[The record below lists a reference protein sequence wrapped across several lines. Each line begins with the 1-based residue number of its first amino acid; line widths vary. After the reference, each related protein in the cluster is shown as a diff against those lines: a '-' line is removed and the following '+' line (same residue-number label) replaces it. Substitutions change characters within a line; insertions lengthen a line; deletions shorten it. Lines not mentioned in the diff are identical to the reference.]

1 MKSNTETSETRFL
14 GSLSASSIRKFLP
27 RSISNTSKSTSLTS
41 KSRSGSENAPPAD
54 PNIQANAPQLSSAN
68 PNPSKSPSKSVTFQK
83 EIPKSETRSES
94 RISPDP
100 AVKVVVRIRPEKD
113 GDRTVKKVSPDS
125 LLVGDRRFSFDSV
138 LDSNSNQEEIF
149 QQVGVPLV
157 KNALCGYNTS
167 VFSYGQTGSGKT
179 YTMWGPPSAMLE
191 GQYPNSEL
199 GIGPRIFQMLF
210 SEIQKEKEN
219 CDGKQINY
227 QCRCSFLEVYNDQI
241 GDLLDPSQRNLE
253 IKDDPKSGFYV
264 ENLTEEYVNSY
275 DDVTQI
281 LIKGL
286 SSRKVGATSI
296 NSKSSRSHIVFTCI
310 IESWCKDAS
319 SKSKYFSSSKSSR
332 ISLIDLAGMD
342 RNKIDDSSKQYVR
355 EDRNVRKSLAQL
367 GCLVNIL
374 AEDSQSGKHND
385 VPYGRSVL
393 TRLMRETLGGNAK
406 LTVICAVSSDSRNA
420 AETLSTLRF
429 GQRAK
434 SIHNEPVINEISED
448 DVNDLNDQIRQ
459 LKEELIKARSSVYDS
474 VGSKNGSFQRQNAR
488 ETLNQLRKSLN
499 RSLILPQIENNSEE
513 EIHADEEDIKELH
526 LHLKQL
532 QNSCEEGSKDHSDNR
547 DSASCLSMEE
557 CDETDLA
564 SEHDI
569 SCLPETDDDE
579 EEFSSVKSLEEELPG
594 TLSASGLAIRSSL
607 SITSCRQSTVLQ
619 EPTLSESP
627 KIANCQRKSV
637 AFSSGFLE
645 NQKPESLEHKSNV
658 LQQSHRCGDSI
669 RSSLQSSQISP
680 RPTDSLAASL
690 HRGLQIIDHH
700 QKNTSSRSSIAFS
713 FEHLTLMPCQ
723 AADKANSSAQTP
735 PEEEK
740 SSPVRMNAPFI
751 CASCRQKA
759 HDGSDE
765 IDDSLKTWILAVN
778 ETGNSDISTDKVPK
792 EALLEATGRKKELE
806 QVCKEQAA
814 KIEQLNHLVEEYKHQ
829 REMTEKHDQDIK
841 SLCLE
846 ALKDEV
852 ALEDTRNDECHSLNS
867 ESKLTSHE
875 NRKEVIEES
884 CDIKEMQEGLD
895 NGYREKC
902 LDENEKA
909 MLLKE
914 IQSLRSQLQSKGD
927 VCLSRSVEKLRS
939 SSTLSRSLQLRK
951 SGLNSQVTGQEE
963 LEIERQ
969 RWMEMESDWILLTDE
984 LRIDLESS
992 RRRAEKVETEL
1003 KLEKQCTEE
1012 LDDALHRAVLG
1023 HARIVE
1029 HYADLQEKYNE
1040 LVEKHRRVMEGI
1052 AEVKRAV
1059 AKAGA
1064 KGGGSRYAKA
1074 LAAELSALRKEKE
1087 KERDFLKRENTSL
1100 KIQLRDTADA
1110 VHAAGE
1116 LLVRLR
1122 EAENVASV
1130 AEENYSNAQQEN
1142 ERLRKQV
1149 EKLKRKHKME
1159 METMKQYLAE
1169 SRLPESALRPH
1180 YEEDTHETHSS
1191 FSPFTDDDQAWRAE
1205 FGPIYQERI

>member
-1 MKSNTETSETRFL
+1 MKSKTETSETRFL
-14 GSLSASSIRKFLP
+14 GSISASSIRKFLP
-27 RSISNTSKSTSLTS
+27 RSISNTSKSTSLSS
-41 KSRSGSENAPPAD
+41 KSRFGSENAPPAD
-54 PNIQANAPQLSSAN
+54 PNIQANTSQLSSAN
-68 PNPSKSPSKSVTFQK
+68 PKLSKSPSKSVNFQK
-83 EIPKSETRSES
+83 ETPKSETHSES
-94 RISPDP
+94 RTSPDP
-100 AVKVVVRIRPEKD
+100 AVKVVVRIRPERD
-113 GDRTVKKVSPDS
+113 GDRIVKKVSPDS
-125 LLVGDRRFSFDSV
+125 LSVGDRIFSFHAV

-149 QQVGVPLV
+149 QLVGVPLV
-157 KNALCGYNTS
+157 KNALSGYNTS
-167 VFSYGQTGSGKT
+167 VLSYGQTGSGKT

-191 GQYPNSEL
+191 GQNPNSDL
-199 GIGPRIFQMLF
+199 GIAPRIFQMLF

-219 CDGKQINY
+219 CDAEQINY

-241 GDLLDPSQRNLE
+241 GDLLDPTQRNLE
-253 IKDDPKSGFYV
+253 IKDDPKNRFYV
-264 ENLTEEYVNSY
+264 ENLTEDYVNSY
-275 DDVTQI
+275 KDVTQI

-310 IESWCKDAS
+310 IESWRKDAS
-319 SKSKYFSSSKSSR
+319 SKYFSSSRSSR

-342 RNKIDDSSKQYVR
+342 RNKIDDTSKQHVR

-374 AEDSQSGKHND
+374 AEDAQSGKHD
-385 VPYGRSVL
+385 VPYGRFVL
-393 TRLMRETLGGNAK
+393 THLMRETLGGNAK

-434 SIHNEPVINEISED
+434 SIHNEPVTNEISDD
-448 DVNDLNDQIRQ
+448 DVNDRIRQ
-459 LKEELIKARSSVYDS
+459 LKEELIRARSSAYDS

-488 ETLNQLRKSLN
+488 ESLNQLRKSLN
-499 RSLILPQIENNSEE
+499 RTLILPRIDKNSEE

-532 QNSCEEGSKDHSDNR
+532 QNSCEGSKDHSDSR

-557 CDETDLA
+557 CDETDVGSL
-564 SEHDI
+564 HDI
-569 SCLPETDDDE
+569 SYLPETDDDE
-579 EEFSSVKSLEEELPG
+579 QEFSSVKSMEEELPC
-594 TLSASGLAIRSSL
+594 TLSASGLATPGSL
-607 SITSCRQSTVLQ
+607 SITSFHQSAVLQ

-627 KIANCQRKSV
+627 KIGNCGRKSV
-637 AFSSGFLE
+637 AFSSSFLA
-645 NQKPESLEHKSNV
+645 NQKPESLELKSNV
-658 LQQSHRCGDSI
+658 LQQSRRCDDSI
-669 RSSLQSSQISP
+669 RSSLQSSKISP
-680 RPTDSLAASL
+680 CPTDSLAASL

-700 QKNTSSRSSIAFS
+700 QNNTSSRSLVAFS
-713 FEHLTLMPCQ
+713 FEHLTLTPRQ
-723 AADKANSSAQTP
+723 SANKANASVQTF
-735 PEEEK
+735 PEERK
-740 SSPVRMNAPFI
+740 SSPVRMNAPFV
-751 CASCRQKA
+751 CASCRQKVY
-759 HDGSDE
+759 DGSDE
-765 IDDSLKTWILAVN
+765 VDDSLKTQIVAVN
-778 ETGNSDISTDKVPK
+778 EAGNSDISNDQ
-792 EALLEATGRKKELE
+792 EALLEAIRREELE
-806 QVCKEQAA
+806 QVCKQHAA

-829 REMTEKHDQDIK
+829 KEMTEKRDQDIK
-841 SLCLE
+841 ILCIE
-846 ALKDEV
+846 ASENEL
-852 ALEDTRNDECHSLNS
+852 ALEDTRNDECHPLNG
-867 ESKLTSHE
+867 ESKLMTCNSHE
-875 NRKEVIEES
+875 NQKEVIKES
-884 CDIKEMQEGLD
+884 CDIKEMQEGFD
-895 NGYREKC
+895 NKYGEKC
-902 LDENEKA
+902 FDENEKE

-939 SSTLSRSLQLRK
+939 SSMLSRSFQLRK
-951 SGLNSQVTGQEE
+951 SGLNSQITGQEE

-984 LRIDLESS
+984 LRVDLESS
-992 RRRAEKVETEL
+992 RRHAEKVETEL
-1003 KLEKQCTEE
+1003 KMEKQCTEE

-1029 HYADLQEKYNE
+1029 HCADLQEKYNQ
-1040 LVEKHRRVMEGI
+1040 LVERHRRIMEGI
-1052 AEVKRAV
+1052 AEVKRAA

-1087 KERDFLKRENTSL
+1087 KERDFLKKENTSL
-1100 KIQLRDTADA
+1100 KIQLRDTTEA

-1122 EAENVASV
+1122 EAENVASL

-1142 ERLRKQV
+1142 ERLKKQV

-1169 SRLPESALRPH
+1169 SRLPVSALRPH
-1180 YEEDTHETHSS
+1180 YGEDSHETHSS

-1205 FGPIYQERI
+1205 FGPIYQEHV